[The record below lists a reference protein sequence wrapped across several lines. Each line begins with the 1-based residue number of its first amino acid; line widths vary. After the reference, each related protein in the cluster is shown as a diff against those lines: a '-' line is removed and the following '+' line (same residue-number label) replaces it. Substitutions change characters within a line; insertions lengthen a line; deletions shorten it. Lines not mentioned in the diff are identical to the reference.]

1 MIPHE
6 IALCNT
12 IMLCSHYFHNFAC
25 GRRLNS
31 MFESRGMRGKFG
43 HSYWLRTMIAHVSLS
58 ANIRFSDFHPSD
70 SVSHAGI
77 HGRMSHP
84 FAPRSSCAPPSCQR
98 ILKQH
103 QSEPCNH
110 SGSFQ
115 RIFSPYR
122 KRQWNGCSVLSCL
135 QFIQITFR
143 KVIQEIPGCFP
154 SERLEIRIGCKPHHF
169 HD

>member
-70 SVSHAGI
+70 SSFSCRYSRVCRIHSRAVHHLLRHHVSGFWNSI
-77 HGRMSHP
+77 NLSHVIIQVR
-84 FAPRSSCAPPSCQR
+84 F
-98 ILKQH
+98 
-103 QSEPCNH
+103 
-110 SGSFQ
+110 SGF
-115 RIFSPYR
+115 
-122 KRQWNGCSVLSCL
+122 
-135 QFIQITFR
+135 FR
-143 KVIQEIPGCFP
+143 
-154 SERLEIRIGCKPHHF
+154 RIGNASEMESGMPVKWMFCIILPSNSGI
-169 HD
+169 